1 MSEVSRATL
10 RRLLGLSLRTATDLD
25 AFILDYFPSVYRRF
39 SSGMDRTQRE
49 NLLLTLAEPHEIVSA
64 LRASS
69 SSDQL
74 RQIDAALRSD
84 STASEQREP
93 REQAEQRQ
101 SSERPEPQVGTAA
114 TEPPL
119 LFLEYADQD
128 EGILQALETHL
139 LPAERGGRLRIFHRG
154 RIPIGG
160 EVQKEFGRRLAEAA
174 VIVPLLSA
182 DLLGSAGFEPFLKE
196 AKRHQSSGAL
206 IVPLIVRPVMWE
218 HTTIAGLKAL
228 PTDGKP
234 LSARTRASER
244 DAELVSIAGSLLK
257 QAQSV
262 QVQSNLAADR
272 ATQAARDNTA
282 PTARASV
289 SSAEPLRG
297 TAAPRGLPTSYILHL
312 SDLHFSS
319 PAQFGPFLQ
328 RLLAD
333 LDDIQ
338 GQVPAISGVVVS
350 GDLTSKA
357 TAAEFNVC
365 GRFLRDL
372 GKILGIA
379 GQQVVLVPGNHDGSW
394 EQSRAA
400 YAPDVREETA
410 APETEPASHELY
422 MQRFEAFAGCYR
434 EIVGSPYPLDPSE
447 QATLH
452 PFPEQKLLFLGLN
465 SAWQCDHLV
474 AHRGRAT
481 INDPALSSALLSL
494 RLEKKYEDW
503 LKIAVFHHPVQSD
516 GEDRIKN
523 TGFLDRL
530 TQAGFRLA
538 LHGHMHAA
546 QQLQHAYD
554 STAEGRKLRVV
565 GAGTFGAP
573 TKEWR
578 AGVPLQYQILCIG
591 GSKVT
596 VRSRCRTNPE
606 GTWQAD
612 GRWRVGDDVRSFYEI
627 NL

>member
-10 RRLLGLSLRTATDLD
+10 RRLLGLILRTSTDLD

-49 NLLLTLAEPHEIVSA
+49 NLLLTLAEPNEIVSA

-69 SSDQL
+69 SADQL
-74 RQIDAALRSD
+74 RQIDAALRAD
-84 STASEQREP
+84 STAREQPEQRP
-93 REQAEQRQ
+93 QPEQRQ
-101 SSERPEPQVGTAA
+101 QSERPEPRDETAA
-114 TEPPL
+114 PQPPL
-119 LFLEYADQD
+119 LFLEYAEQD
-128 EGILQALETHL
+128 EGMLQALVTHL
-139 LPAERGGRLRIFHRG
+139 APAERDGRLRIFHRG
-154 RIPIGG
+154 RIPVGG
-160 EVQKEFGRRLAEAA
+160 DVQKEVGRRLAEAA

-182 DLLGSAGFEPFLKE
+182 DLLGHAGFEPFLRE
-196 AKRHQSSGAL
+196 AQRRQSAGAL

-218 HTTIAGLKAL
+218 HTAIGGLKAL
-228 PTDGKP
+228 PADGRP
-234 LSARTRASER
+234 LAARTRTSDR
-244 DAELVSIAGSLLK
+244 DAELVSIAGLLLK
-257 QAQSV
+257 QTTQSRPEGLPGFGE
-262 QVQSNLAADR
+262 SKPFAG
-272 ATQAARDNTA
+272 
-282 PTARASV
+282 ASQ
-289 SSAEPLRG
+289 RG
-297 TAAPRGLPTSYILHL
+297 RLPTSYILHL

-319 PAQFGPFLQ
+319 SAQFDPFLE
-328 RLLAD
+328 RLEAD
-333 LDDIQ
+333 LDEIR
-338 GQVPAISGVVVS
+338 GQVPAIHGVVVS

-357 TAAEFNVC
+357 TAAEFNVS
-365 GRFLRDL
+365 GRFLREL
-372 GKILGIA
+372 GKTLGLG
-379 GQQVVLVPGNHDGSW
+379 GQQLVLVPGNHDGSW
-394 EQSRAA
+394 KWSRAA

-410 APETEPASHELY
+410 APGTEPASLETY
-422 MQRFEAFAGCYR
+422 NRRFEAFAGCYR
-434 EIVGSPYPLDPSE
+434 EVVGSPYPLDPAE

-481 INDPALSSALLSL
+481 INDVALSVALRTL
-494 RLEKKYEDW
+494 RREKTYEDW

-554 STAEGRKLRVV
+554 STADGRTLRVV

-591 GSKVT
+591 GGKVT
-596 VRSRCRTNPE
+596 VRSRCRSNPE